1 MRTIPIPIDA
11 SKLRFVCVRA
21 PRPRVLN
28 AETGEIKT
36 DKDGNAVYELVVSVE
51 DAFGRIELVKVATS
65 GEPRVTVG
73 QEVTPIGLV
82 GYVWEASRGGQTRWG
97 ISYRA
102 ASIVPAGEVAA
113 HA

>member
-1 MRTIPIPIDA
+1 MRTIPIPIDT

-28 AETGEIKT
+28 AETGE
-36 DKDGNAVYELVVSVE
+36 DGNAVYELVVSVE

-82 GYVWEASRGGQTRWG
+82 GYVWEASRDGQNRWG